1 MELDRTGQLTSV
13 QEVSRLTGLLEEHI
27 LEIFRPPQEQQNL
40 KVIVDEIVQAI
51 KTLSRDQRDILYMR
65 TVDLLVGFSD

>member
-27 LEIFRPPQEQQNL
+27 LEIFRP
-40 KVIVDEIVQAI
+40 
-51 KTLSRDQRDILYMR
+51 S
-65 TVDLLVGFSD
+65 